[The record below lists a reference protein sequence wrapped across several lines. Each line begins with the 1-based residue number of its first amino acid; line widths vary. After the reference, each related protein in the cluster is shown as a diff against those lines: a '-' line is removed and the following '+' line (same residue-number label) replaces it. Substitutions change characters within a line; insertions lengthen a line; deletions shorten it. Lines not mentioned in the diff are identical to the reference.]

1 MGMIGEG
8 SIFFQNNC

>member
-8 SIFFQNNC
+8 SIFFQINC